1 MGWHLRYRN
10 CTSKYSHLGTCPYC
24 PRSLKPGSILKE
36 RATQPAPWGTL
47 SPGEVLMLPQGT
59 EDWKLKPCAHAF
71 GVLLAPECASCH
83 CSQM

>member
-1 MGWHLRYRN
+1 MAFKIPQLYLQVQSPGHLPLLPPLAETRQHPEGEGDPA
-10 CTSKYSHLGTCPYC
+10 CTV
-24 PRSLKPGSILKE
+24 
-36 RATQPAPWGTL
+36 GTL